1 MPYYSQDATSIDLN
15 TVQSNLGLSGQRSMN
30 DAYIRYYA
38 GRAGSGTSISFSD
51 FRNTSAVTI
60 PSLNTTY
67 TVASSYTKIYHVY
80 GTLSIYGTGAGE
92 GDYGYENFTDIY
104 NSYSH
109 SAQYSASDI
118 WIQQSPT
125 NALVTYYDNR
135 PYGYCNAPGRGYQ
148 SFIIPLNCSSVLIK
162 AWGGGGGSG
171 GSYTGGSVPGWGGGG
186 GYATTTLIV
195 GTHCSIGQVLHC
207 FAGLGGPGGGQLWFG
222 GNGGTASYVGLT
234 TKAFGN
240 QQIDE
245 RDWGTPGISLL
256 NSSVFGP
263 SNAVLIAGGGGGG
276 GAINSSG
283 GKAGNGGGGGEA
295 SSGSGGEYSGSSTG
309 ATTYSHGAGEISDI
323 SNQICGVAGGGR
335 IRHSSRTVWDE
346 ASIATILGNSRAG
359 TAYNYSD
366 SVLGAYKT
374 RSGGGGGA
382 FQGSPDWRTIGSGS
396 TNNRNIGRG
405 GGGGSNKIYRGYSQY
420 IENGNGGGTP
430 GNYAYA
436 GNYGYGSTSK
446 GANNGD
452 NYGGAPGR
460 AGKIEI
466 IFS

>member
-30 DAYIRYYA
+30 DNYIRYYA

-51 FRNTSAVTI
+51 FRNTSNVTI

-67 TVASSYTKIYHVY
+67 TVATSYTKVYHVP
-80 GTLSIYGTGAGE
+80 GNINSYGTGE
-92 GDYGYENFTDIY
+92 FEYSRDDYYDVYVSASFG
-104 NSYSH
+104 
-109 SAQYSASDI
+109 AQYSASDV
-118 WIQQSPT
+118 WLRVDAAYAT
-125 NALVTYYDNR
+125 VTVYDSR

-148 SFIIPLNCSSVLIK
+148 SFIIPIGCSSVLIK

-171 GSYTGGSVPGWGGGG
+171 GSYTSGSTPGYGGGG

-207 FAGLGGPGGGQLWFG
+207 FAGLGGGGGGRLWYG
-222 GNGGTASYVGLT
+222 GQGGTASYVGLT

-240 QQIDE
+240 EQIDE
-245 RDWGTPGISLL
+245 RSWGTPGISLL

-283 GKAGNGGGGGEA
+283 GNAGNGGGGGEA
-295 SSGSGGEYSGSSTG
+295 SSGSGGEYSGSGTG
-309 ATTYSHGAGEISDI
+309 GTTTSHGAGVISDI

-335 IRHSSRTVWDE
+335 IKHPSRTVWDE
-346 ASIATILGNSRAG
+346 ASIATILGNSVVG
-359 TAYNYSD
+359 TAYNQSD
-366 SVLGAYKT
+366 TNLGAYKS
-374 RSGGGGGA
+374 RCGGGGGA
-382 FQGSPDWRTIGSGS
+382 FQGSPDWKTVGSGS
-396 TNNRNIGRG
+396 TFPRNIGRG
-405 GGGGSNKIYRGYSQY
+405 GGGGSNKIYKGTNQS
-420 IENGNGGGTP
+420 ISNGSSSGTP

-436 GNYGYGSTSK
+436 GSYGYGSTSK
-446 GANNGD
+446 GANNGND
-452 NYGGAPGR
+452 YGGAPGR